1 LDVGRFDSSLS
12 TSLKYTT
19 MAYNVNYLTAD
30 GEIIDETQVDEND
43 EQLIWDLFKEF
54 GHTISDGVYYE
65 VEEVE
70 EDE

>member
-1 LDVGRFDSSLS
+1 
-12 TSLKYTT
+12 
-19 MAYNVNYLTAD
+19 MPYNVNYLTAD